1 MAASTSILT
10 NKLHEYPQ
18 QDVIDGSSAGPDSVL
33 EDCLNQHDGVLQLLH
48 RYAGRT
54 FCTPGKR
61 LRLDAQS
68 YYPDYMNGTGLDELW
83 MCCTVPIVTGVI
95 DTRTNKAPFRE
106 GESHVLTPNGQVI
119 SLQDLI
125 VASPEAVIGEK
136 MAAFSKSL
144 LGNPTWPIVSKKF
157 DNLNPIPH
165 HLHWAKWEVY
175 DINSYDNPGVSPS
188 HYHTTAMGLYPF
200 VTKDEFLAC
209 MKRFGKGAYNDVR
222 HLSPHTM
229 MHIDNGFVMP
239 NGVLHSPTDL
249 CTHELHVTMDE
260 HFLAEDLTLDGRIG
274 AADAF
279 YACREEDYPKDRH
292 EDWEFLVDTFDFTAN
307 QDPDFVRKNA
317 RPAIPADKFAED
329 GVEAKWIIYG
339 DFLGDQKCSILRL
352 ILAPGAKTQF
362 CPESPAL
369 FHTNG
374 GSGRVGKLEV
384 RYHHDMKLGEICPEI
399 GFITQAALARG
410 GVEIANTGSE
420 PLVLTFDFPQNAH
433 SQTPGVASAK

>member
-1 MAASTSILT
+1 MAVSTSTLAD
-10 NKLHEYPQ
+10 KLHEYPQ
-18 QDVIDGSSAGPDSVL
+18 QDVIDGTSGASAAILD
-33 EDCLNQHDGVLQLLH
+33 DCLNQNDGVLQLIH

-61 LRLDAQS
+61 LRLDAKS
-68 YYPDYMNGTGLDELW
+68 YYPSYMNGTGLDELW
-83 MCCTVPIVTGVI
+83 MGCTVPIVTGVI
-95 DTRTNKAPFRE
+95 DTRTNNAPFRE
-106 GESHVLTPNGQVI
+106 GESHVLTPNGHVI
-119 SLQDLI
+119 ALQDLI
-125 VASPEAVIGEK
+125 AANPEAVMGEK
-136 MAAFSKSL
+136 VTEFAKSL
-144 LGNPTWPIVSKKF
+144 YGDPTWPIVSKKF

-165 HLHWAKWEVY
+165 HLHWSKWEVY
-175 DINSYDNPGVSPS
+175 DINSFDNPGVSPS

-209 MKRFGKGAYNDVR
+209 MKSFGQGEYNGVR
-222 HLSPHTM
+222 HLSPHVM

-279 YACREEDYPKDRH
+279 YACREEDYPNDKH
-292 EDWEFLVDTFDFTAN
+292 EDWEYLVEIFDFVAN
-307 QDPDFVRKNA
+307 QDPDFVRQNK
-317 RPAIPADKFAED
+317 RPAINAEEFVGE
-329 GVEAKWIIYG
+329 GVDAKWIVYG

-352 ILAPGAKTQF
+352 TVKPGAKTQF
-362 CPESPAL
+362 CPACPTL

-374 GSGRVGKLEV
+374 GRGRVGKLEV
-384 RYHHDMKLGEICPEI
+384 QYHQDMILGEIYPEI
-399 GFITQAALARG
+399 GFITESALSSG

-433 SQTPGVASAK
+433 SKTPGV